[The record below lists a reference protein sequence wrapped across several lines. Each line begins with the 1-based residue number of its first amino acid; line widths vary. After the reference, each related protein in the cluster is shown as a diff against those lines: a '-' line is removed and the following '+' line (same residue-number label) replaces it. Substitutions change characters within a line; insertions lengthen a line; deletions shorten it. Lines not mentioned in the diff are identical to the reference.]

1 MGRFDDIDPSSP
13 LYTGPP
19 ALSASDNT
27 FSPEMLKP
35 QAPVPASMQN
45 MQSINGVNVKPFVP
59 PPSLGTNFPKAS
71 SNTIAATVRSFQ
83 NRDLIAADQFK
94 MTKSGTGDFR
104 NPMGGNNFYE
114 RYNSV
119 GYRDVYEKLG
129 FSPFRDNEELY
140 NKNTSMWDDWQRAG
154 AQTFANASI
163 AFKDAASFGKLTDTE
178 AATAQQKAMA
188 IGNTTKGGV
197 QGFLANGVLNAGYT
211 FGIIAELAVE
221 EAALFAA
228 EVGLA
233 AATGATLGATAPGFA
248 ANTALMASRATRAFG
263 KIKSAYKVAS
273 NMRKTLGNLKDANK
287 ARTFFKSAAN
297 FINPLENTAQF
308 FRGAN
313 KVDDLGRLAY
323 TTKGAGAFY
332 ADVQQLRLAFGESSL
347 EGGHTQLDMEK
358 NLYSEFTA
366 ENGRAPNREEATN
379 IKTLARQAGESTA
392 LINMPTIL
400 YSNKILFDGL
410 LRPSKPV
417 KDIISKKGKNILFDP
432 KKAAMQNYT
441 KIAPGFMS
449 KPLTYL
455 RNPRLLGSAARKYT
469 AGAIPEGLQ
478 EVAQETISGSTKD
491 YYTAQFRGN
500 TERGQWYNM
509 LGDNLVKQVSKEG
522 LHTFMSGFMIPGLI
536 GPVMGPVG
544 QIKQEL
550 YSGGQGIKNLSLRYT
565 DPAQWKKVKD
575 ERAAKLDDT
584 VEKLNEFYAD
594 PAKYLSPDLLN
605 LQQQKAARQGEDD
618 AEQMDDTKTLH
629 DIKDSAS
636 FEHITTALEMGRFDT
651 TMERLE
657 SMKNISAEDI
667 AESYPHLTEAE
678 FGNII
683 DKGVKR
689 GKSIQKRWEYATEF
703 LKNPYDSRKK
713 GLDSRAREEEFLQES
728 AWNKAIKELVFNQD
742 TFDRSLERTESI
754 LSTAQA
760 DSGLANTPYGEFS
773 VMFDFEQAGS
783 ELDSLKMQVESLKG
797 EMIEPRQKKLQKEK
811 QTQLEL
817 LTSYVDALA
826 EAKVNTVEEKMPAKD
841 LAAIRKSFDAYVD
854 FLGQKNGDFI
864 QSQKLDATFKSIIDY
879 QMLKGRSKK
888 ANDAVNILI
897 NPKGFAEKF
906 EEIKFVE
913 AEIYANRKN
922 EIRKSLEEFIKVK
935 DKNDM
940 LNELYEAGMFFD
952 PADLVKLEE
961 EGIVPDTFYLTEHEG
976 DDKMEVVANSEQYSK
991 AIQILNKYMDS
1002 LTNIDAGQDRSP
1014 YNQVGRNKL
1023 KNDKRTY
1030 DDIAKQ
1036 FGFDTTLKEKEVDA
1050 KIESSRQKEQAELL
1064 KAIPNA
1070 ENYLTDGKVDKEKI
1084 TNPEDIAKFEEIY
1097 DRYDKIISPLLES
1110 KKTQQ
1115 TNNVALETKIPLV
1128 QVLQTIIDSPQS
1140 TVREK
1145 ELAKKLMEV
1154 SDKNYFV
1161 TFVNNATTAGSYSDV
1176 TQTVIDAR
1184 WSSHDYKQGMEG
1196 APIEQVILK
1205 QEMHRIASESLSKDA
1220 SFKAEMKTLM
1230 QEARMKY
1237 DMLSPEEKRALAD
1250 PNKRMFEGFTSVEG
1264 FVAEA
1269 MSNEKFQAFLG
1280 TATTASENK
1289 VQSGWKSFVDKVL
1302 RQIGKMLGG
1311 RPSGTV
1317 LNAAM
1322 NAITAKIDSMY
1333 GSITPQASI
1342 KSEIKEVVIAPTVTN
1357 KMPISELR
1365 TKHPKLA
1372 QSVLDLY
1379 MAENEGRDMRGED
1392 LLDED
1397 YLNKSPEEIFKSTAF
1412 IGYFKSAIFKKKEDA
1427 ISAYNKN
1434 VPVGKAKPVA
1444 DESFAKEDVTD
1455 EEYAD
1460 FVDNNKVSRL
1470 RIITIAEK
1478 YKNKES
1484 FTEKEKAIFAGKVAE
1499 IKQYIADSVA
1509 EVPSIKTREMK
1520 SALRALGY
1528 TKNEVRSMSIGEAWR
1543 LSYQRLTKEERNQ
1556 IELADQAEVREE
1568 QTEIRNEIRTR
1579 IQEEIDSSNTYE
1591 ELMATKVELLSE
1603 MQTNPLLATTAG
1615 YTGAELETLINARLE
1630 QLAFSV
1636 NFDSVSEGEIIM
1648 LNDGRNTMVEVTA
1661 KDTTGRFIVVQHVKD
1676 ASKEQ
1681 YIKES
1686 EMEESVKYLY
1696 SEALENVEPED
1707 DGEVTNEDQE
1717 ISNESL
1723 EGLEGT
1729 DEVDAIVD
1737 NLDNENDDDN
1747 WDDHINEC

>member
-13 LYTGPP
+13 LYTGPT

-45 MQSINGVNVKPFVP
+45 MQSINGVNVKSFVP
-59 PPSLGTNFPKAS
+59 PPSPGTNFPKAS

-83 NRDLIAADQFK
+83 NRDLIGTDQFK
-94 MTKSGTGDFR
+94 MSKSGTGDFR
-104 NPMGGNNFYE
+104 NPMGGNNFYN
-114 RYNSV
+114 RYNTF

-178 AATAQQKAMA
+178 AAKAQQKAMA

-197 QGFLANGVLNAGYT
+197 QGFLANGMLNAGYT

-228 EVGLA
+228 EVGLT
-233 AATGATLGATAPGFA
+233 AATGATFGATAPGLA
-248 ANTALMASRATRAFG
+248 ANTALMGARMSRAYG
-263 KIKSAYKVAS
+263 KVKGAWKVAS
-273 NMRKTLGNLKDANK
+273 NMKKALGNLQDASK

-308 FRGAN
+308 FKGAN

-323 TTKGAGAFY
+323 VTKGAGAFY
-332 ADVQQLRLAFGESSL
+332 SDVQQLRLAFGESSL
-347 EGGHTQLDMEK
+347 EGGHAQLDMER
-358 NLYSEFTA
+358 NLYSEFTV

-379 IKTLARQAGESTA
+379 IKTLSRQAGESTA

-417 KDIISKKGKNILFDP
+417 KDIISKNGKNILFDP

-455 RNPRLLGSAARKYT
+455 RNPRLLGTAARKYT

-544 QIKQEL
+544 RIKQEL
-550 YSGGQGIKNLSLRYT
+550 YSGGQGVKDLSLRYT

-584 VEKLNEFYAD
+584 VLKLNEFYAD

-683 DKGVKR
+683 DKSVKR

-713 GLDSRAREEEFLQES
+713 GLDSRARTEEFLQES
-728 AWNKAIKELVFNQD
+728 AWNKATKELVFNQD

-841 LAAIRKSFDAYVD
+841 LVAVRKAFDSYVD

-864 QSQKLDATFKSIIDY
+864 QSQKLDKTFKSIIDY

-897 NPKGFAEKF
+897 NPKGFTEKF

-1002 LTNIDAGQDRSP
+1002 LTNIDAGELRSP
-1014 YNQVGRNKL
+1014 YIQVGRNKL
-1023 KNDKRTY
+1023 KNDKRTFADY
-1030 DDIAKQ
+1030 AKQ
-1036 FGFDTTLKEKEVDA
+1036 FGFDPDA
-1050 KIESSRQKEQAELL
+1050 
-1064 KAIPNA
+1064 P
-1070 ENYLTDGKVDKEKI
+1070 
-1084 TNPEDIAKFEEIY
+1084 
-1097 DRYDKIISPLLES
+1097 
-1110 KKTQQ
+1110 
-1115 TNNVALETKIPLV
+1115 ETKVPLV
-1128 QVLQTIIDSPQS
+1128 QVLQSIIDSTQS
-1140 TVREK
+1140 TAREK

-1161 TFVNNATTAGSYSDV
+1161 TFVNNATQAGSYSDV

-1196 APIEQVILK
+1196 AAIEEVILK

-1230 QEARMKY
+1230 EEARMKY

-1250 PNKRMFEGFTSVEG
+1250 PNKRIFEGFTSVEG

-1333 GSITPQASI
+1333 SSIAPQAST
-1342 KSEIKEVVIAPTVTN
+1342 KSEIKEVVTVPTVTN
-1357 KMPISELR
+1357 QMPISELR

-1427 ISAYNKN
+1427 ITAYNKS

-1455 EEYAD
+1455 EEYTD
-1460 FVDNNKVSRL
+1460 FVDNDKVSRL

-1478 YKNKES
+1478 YKNKEA
-1484 FTEKEKAIFAGKVAE
+1484 FTEKEKAIFAGKITE
-1499 IKQYIADSVA
+1499 INQYMADSVA

-1528 TKNEVRSMSIGEAWR
+1528 TKNEVRSMSIGEAWK
-1543 LSYQRLTKEERNQ
+1543 LSYQGLTKEERNQ
-1556 IELADQAEVREE
+1556 IELADQAEVRKE

-1636 NFDSVSEGEIIM
+1636 NFDAVSEGEIIM
-1648 LNDGRNTMVEVTA
+1648 LNDGRNTMAEVTA

-1723 EGLEGT
+1723 EGLEEA